1 MSERKNSKFVVFEDD
16 GDRDEAAEDR
26 QDDQVDEH
34 EPVEPVEVRGR
45 GRQQDG
51 RRDEG
56 EDLDSNRDLSAK
68 RWRVEPVEPLLL
80 LE

>member
-68 RWRVEPVEPLLL
+68 R
-80 LE
+80 